1 MVDMINQW
9 SASFR
14 FGLHLLPFRIGL
26 ESSPIFLRFLPAGM
40 LQNVDEQVLRI
51 RRILGRPVTNALH
64 VVSLEDRISVI
75 TKARLQN
82 IIRIVRMQRRVDDAG
97 SYGVKSNVLF
107 CVFKSQASYDRVQ
120 TTFGDH
126 WNGSWHSGDWVIR
139 QCCADANNASTV
151 FLRLHLLDRELCD
164 GNEAGEVG

>member
-1 MVDMINQW
+1 MINQW

-64 VVSLEDRISVI
+64 VVSLEDRISVTPKRKNKTYDGFSVFSRCSALVCGVTI
-75 TKARLQN
+75 C
-82 IIRIVRMQRRVDDAG
+82 QRAHR
-97 SYGVKSNVLF
+97 
-107 CVFKSQASYDRVQ
+107 
-120 TTFGDH
+120 H
-126 WNGSWHSGDWVIR
+126 
-139 QCCADANNASTV
+139 
-151 FLRLHLLDRELCD
+151 LRAAPPL
-164 GNEAGEVG
+164 

>member
-14 FGLHLLPFRIGL
+14 FGLHLLPFQIGL
-26 ESSPIFLRFLPAGM
+26 ESSPIFLRFLAAWM

-75 TKARLQN
+75 TKARFQSIHFSLLGVIQAQFIN
-82 IIRIVRMQRRVDDAG
+82 VRRR
-97 SYGVKSNVLF
+97 L
-107 CVFKSQASYDRVQ
+107 CVGRTYFFECKLSFSP
-120 TTFGDH
+120 
-126 WNGSWHSGDWVIR
+126 
-139 QCCADANNASTV
+139 
-151 FLRLHLLDRELCD
+151 
-164 GNEAGEVG
+164 

>member
-51 RRILGRPVTNALH
+51 RRILGRPVTNTLH

-75 TKARLQN
+75 TKARFQRFQPLFGTSLWSYHLPTCAPPSTRSTSPV
-82 IIRIVRMQRRVDDAG
+82 ICLASVR
-97 SYGVKSNVLF
+97 
-107 CVFKSQASYDRVQ
+107 
-120 TTFGDH
+120 
-126 WNGSWHSGDWVIR
+126 
-139 QCCADANNASTV
+139 
-151 FLRLHLLDRELCD
+151 
-164 GNEAGEVG
+164 